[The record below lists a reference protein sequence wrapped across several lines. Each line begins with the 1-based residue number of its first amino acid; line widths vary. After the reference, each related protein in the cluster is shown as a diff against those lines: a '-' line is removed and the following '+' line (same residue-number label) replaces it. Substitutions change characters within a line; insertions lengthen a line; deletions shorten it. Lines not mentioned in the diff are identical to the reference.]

1 MKHCTPNTNKHT
13 MQRCSVICAICYLQ
27 YLQKNWQ
34 GTNCNAVCP
43 KLQSVQ
49 HYLQHNVHF
58 CHKVCNALMHSN
70 LCNNTMCNSDDQ
82 FVQNNLLQSV
92 QHYLQQNKQ
101 ICATQLAIHWCNST
115 MCNSDD
121 QKLVLTSS
129 CCTLCCYLVVHDIA
143 GWLDVLSATKCSN
156 IVGRAQPGCFKSAA
170 NVLQRRN
177 S

>member
-1 MKHCTPNTNKHT
+1 MKHCTPNTIKHT

-27 YLQKNWQ
+27 FLQKNWQ
-34 GTNCNAVCP
+34 GTNCNAVCA

-49 HYLQHNVHF
+49 HYLQHNVKF
-58 CHKVCNALMHSN
+58 CHTVGSALMHSN
-70 LCNNTMCNSDDQ
+70 LCNNKMCNSDDQ

-101 ICATQLAIHWCNST
+101 ICATQLAMHWCNT

-129 CCTLCCYLVVHDIA
+129 CCTLYCYLVVHDIA

-156 IVGRAQPGCFKSAA
+156 IVGRAQPECFKSAA
-170 NVLQRRN
+170 NVL
-177 S
+177 